1 MVDPASCWNLEEANY
16 ASWGTSHTD
25 NDGAGS
31 GSPFFVAKYAE
42 RNVSLLITQIVA
54 LLESRPVCRQT
65 SPNKIEK
72 QVERENKGNPETN
85 GIQRH

>member
-54 LLESRPVCRQT
+54 LLESRPVPIIDQLVLLTYSSLQRFAQA
-65 SPNKIEK
+65 ILA
-72 QVERENKGNPETN
+72 QVYSS
-85 GIQRH
+85 